1 MESIKVAVIGVG
13 YLGRFHAQKYKAMPN
28 VELVGVVEP
37 DARRGREIAQEL
49 QVPVHSSI
57 SPLLGHID
65 AASVVC
71 PTVSHFHVTRE
82 LLNASI
88 HCFVEKPI
96 TSTLDEADELIKL
109 ALQKRLILQVG
120 HIERFN
126 PAMVFLLNHVTK
138 PMFIEAHR
146 LSVFKQRAID
156 VDVVLDLMIHDLD
169 LVLSLMKTMPRE
181 LHAVGTAVLTPNVDI
196 ANARLV
202 FENGCVANLTASRI
216 SLTPMRK
223 FRVFEPGR
231 YISADSI
238 EQKNVLVSVQASAG
252 EADQRLLPQ
261 VIEHEK
267 QDSLLKELHFFIESI
282 RNDSSP
288 LVTGEDGRQ
297 ALELAME
304 VKASIE
310 ENLSKAEF
318 SQ

>member
-1 MESIKVAVIGVG
+1 MKPIKVAVVGVG

-28 VELVGVVEP
+28 VELVCVVEP
-37 DARRGREIAQEL
+37 NPERGSEIAQEL
-49 QVPVHSSI
+49 QVPVYNSI
-57 SPLLGHID
+57 LPIIGQID
-65 AASVVC
+65 AVSVAC
-71 PTVSHFHVTRE
+71 PTVSHFHITRE

-96 TSTLDEADELIKL
+96 TTTLDEANELIAL
-109 ALQKRLILQVG
+109 ASQKGLILQVG

-126 PAMVFLLNHVTK
+126 PAIAFLLQHVTR

-169 LVLSLMKTMPRE
+169 LVLALMKTMPRE
-181 LHAVGTAVLTPNVDI
+181 LHAVGTPVLTPNVDI

-202 FENGCVANLTASRI
+202 FANGCVANLTASRI
-216 SLTPMRK
+216 SLAPMRK

-238 EQKNVLVSVQASAG
+238 EQKNVMVSVQASAQKA
-252 EADQRLLPQ
+252 EQRLLPT
-261 VIEHEK
+261 VIEHDK
-267 QDSLLKELHFFIESI
+267 QDSLLNELNSFIEGI
-282 RNDSSP
+282 RSSSRP
-288 LVTGEDGRQ
+288 PVTGEDGRL
-297 ALELAME
+297 ALALAME

-310 ENLSKAEF
+310 MNRSKAEF
-318 SQ
+318 GQ

>member
-1 MESIKVAVIGVG
+1 MKILKVAVIGVG

-28 VELVGVVEP
+28 VELIGVVEP
-37 DARRGREIAQEL
+37 NAARAHEIAQEL

-57 SPLLGHID
+57 YPLLEHID

-96 TSTLDEADELIKL
+96 TTTIDEANELIDL
-109 ALQKRLILQVG
+109 ASQKGLILQVG

-126 PAMVFLLNHVTK
+126 PAMAFLLNHVTK

-169 LVLSLMKTMPRE
+169 LVLALMKTMPRE
-181 LHAVGTAVLTPNVDI
+181 LHAVGTPVLTPNVDI

-238 EQKNVLVSVQASAG
+238 EQKNIMVSVPASAIKAEHG
-252 EADQRLLPQ
+252 LIPQ

-267 QDSLLKELHFFIESI
+267 QDSLLNELNFFIDSI
-282 RNDSSP
+282 RSSSSP
-288 LVTGEDGRQ
+288 PVTGEDGRQ
-297 ALELAME
+297 AIELAME

-310 ENLSKAEF
+310 RNLSKAKF

>member
-1 MESIKVAVIGVG
+1 MKPIKVAVVGVG
-13 YLGRFHAQKYKAMPN
+13 YLGRFHAQKYQAMPN

-49 QVPVHSSI
+49 QVPVHNSI
-57 SPLLGHID
+57 SPLLGQIN

-96 TSTLDEADELIKL
+96 TTTLDEADELINL
-109 ALQKRLILQVG
+109 AAQKGLILQVG

-126 PAMVFLLNHVTK
+126 PAMAFLLQHVTR

-169 LVLSLMKTMPRE
+169 LVLALMKTMPSE
-181 LHAVGTAVLTPNVDI
+181 LHAVGTPVLTQNVDI

-216 SLTPMRK
+216 SLAPMRK

-238 EQKNVLVSVQASAG
+238 EQKNVMVSVQPSAR
-252 EADQRLLPQ
+252 EAEQRLLPN
-261 VIEHEK
+261 VIEHDK
-267 QDSLLKELHFFIESI
+267 QDSLLNELNAFIEAI
-282 RNDSSP
+282 RSGFRP
-288 LVTGEDGRQ
+288 PVTGEDGRL
-297 ALELAME
+297 ALALAME

-310 ENLSKAEF
+310 MNRSKAEF

>member
-1 MESIKVAVIGVG
+1 MKPIKVAVIGVG

-28 VELVGVVEP
+28 VELIGVVEP
-37 DARRGREIAQEL
+37 NARRGQEIAQEL

-71 PTVSHFHVTRE
+71 PTVSHFNVTRE

-96 TSTLDEADELIKL
+96 TTTLDEADELIAL
-109 ALQKRLILQVG
+109 ALQKGLILQVG

-126 PAMVFLLNHVTK
+126 PAMAFLLNHVTK

-169 LVLSLMKTMPRE
+169 LILALMKAMPRE
-181 LHAVGTAVLTPNVDI
+181 LHAVGTPVLTSNVDI
-196 ANARLV
+196 ANVRLV

-238 EQKNVLVSVQASAG
+238 EQKNIMVSVQASNLKA
-252 EADQRLLPQ
+252 EQRLLPKI
-261 VIEHEK
+261 IEHEK
-267 QDSLLKELHFFIESI
+267 QDSLQKELNSFIESI
-282 RNDSSP
+282 RSGFQP
-288 LVTGEDGRQ
+288 PVTGEDGRQ
-297 ALELAME
+297 ALELAMR
-304 VKASIE
+304 VKANIE
-310 ENLSKAEF
+310 VNLSKAEF

>member
-1 MESIKVAVIGVG
+1 MKPIKVAVIGVG
-13 YLGRFHAQKYKAMPN
+13 YLGRFHAQKYKVMPN
-28 VELVGVVEP
+28 VELMGVVEP
-37 DARRGREIAQEL
+37 HPVRAHEIAQEL
-49 QVPVHSSI
+49 QVPVYSSI
-57 SPLLGHID
+57 SSLIGHID

-96 TSTLDEADELIKL
+96 TTTLDEANELINL
-109 ALQKRLILQVG
+109 ASKKGLVLQVG

-126 PAMVFLLNHVTK
+126 PATAFLLNHVTK

-169 LVLSLMKTMPRE
+169 LVLALMKTMPKE
-181 LHAVGTAVLTPNVDI
+181 LHAVGTPVLTPNVDI

-238 EQKNVLVSVQASAG
+238 EQKNVMVSVQAPDIQAEQG
-252 EADQRLLPQ
+252 LFPQ
-261 VIEHEK
+261 IIEHEK
-267 QDSLLKELHFFIESI
+267 QDSLLRELNSFIESI
-282 RNDSSP
+282 RTSSRP
-288 LVTGEDGRQ
+288 PVTGEDGRQ

-304 VKASIE
+304 VKASIKG
-310 ENLSKAEF
+310 NLLKAEF

>member
-1 MESIKVAVIGVG
+1 MKLLNVAVIGVG
-13 YLGRFHAQKYKAMPN
+13 YLGRFHAQKYKAMSN
-28 VELVGVVEP
+28 VKLVGVVEP
-37 DARRGREIAQEL
+37 HAERAREIAQEFK
-49 QVPVHSSI
+49 VPVHSSI
-57 SPLLGHID
+57 SPLIGQID

-96 TSTLDEADELIKL
+96 TTTIDEANELINL
-109 ALQKRLILQVG
+109 ASQKGLILQVG

-126 PAMVFLLNHVTK
+126 PAMAFLLNHVTK

-169 LVLSLMKTMPRE
+169 LVLALMGTMPRE
-181 LHAVGTAVLTPNVDI
+181 LHAVGTPVLTPNVDI

-202 FENGCVANLTASRI
+202 FGNGCVANLTASRI
-216 SLTPMRK
+216 SLTSMRK

-238 EQKNVLVSVQASAG
+238 EQKNVMVSVQTSAQKS
-252 EADQRLLPQ
+252 DQELLPQ

-267 QDSLLKELHFFIESI
+267 QDSLLNELNSFIESI
-282 RNDSSP
+282 RSGSIP
-288 LVTGEDGRQ
+288 PVTGENGRQ
-297 ALELAME
+297 AIELAME
-304 VKASIE
+304 VSASIKK
-310 ENLSKAEF
+310 NLSKAEF